1 MSNRE
6 MRTLSVPEGVA
17 GERIDSALTR
27 VLGLSRTAVVKLL
40 EDGDITTGGK
50 AMPKSERVT
59 AGQVIDV
66 LMPAPIN
73 TDPIPLTPLEGL
85 TIVYDDQEI
94 VVIDKPV
101 GCAAHPSPGWT
112 GPTVVGA
119 LIAAGYTI
127 STSGP
132 AERQGIVHRLDV
144 GTSGLMIV
152 AKSDKAFHVLK
163 DAFRNR
169 TIDKIYHAM
178 VQGHMDPTT
187 GTIDAPIDRHPKE
200 DHRFAVMATGKE
212 SITHYEVIEYYRG
225 VSMVKIEL
233 ETGRT
238 HQIRVHFSALH
249 HPLVGD
255 TTYGADPVL
264 AKSLQMSRPWL
275 HAAELRFAHPVTGQA
290 LNFHA
295 PYPADLTRSLALLSD
310 AVLP

>member
-6 MRTLSVPEGVA
+6 LRTLSVPEGVA

-50 AMPKSERVT
+50 AMPKSDRVT
-59 AGQVIDV
+59 AGQIIDV

-85 TIVYDDQEI
+85 TIVFDDQDI
-94 VVIDKPV
+94 VVIDKPI

-119 LIAAGYTI
+119 LMAAGYTI

-169 TIDKIYHAM
+169 SVDKIYHAM

-212 SITHYEVIEYYRG
+212 SITHYEVIEFYRG

-275 HAAELRFAHPVTGQA
+275 HAAELRFAHPVTGEA

>member
-6 MRTLSVPEGVA
+6 LRTLSVPEGVA

-50 AMPKSERVT
+50 AMPKSDRVT
-59 AGQVIDV
+59 AGQIIDV

-85 TIVYDDQEI
+85 TIVFDDQDI
-94 VVIDKPV
+94 VVIDKPI

-119 LIAAGYTI
+119 LMAAGYTI

-169 TIDKIYHAM
+169 TVDKIYHAM

-212 SITHYEVIEYYRG
+212 SITHYEVIEFYRG

-275 HAAELRFAHPVTGQA
+275 HAAELRFAHPVTGEA

-295 PYPADLTRSLALLSD
+295 PYSADLTRSLALLSD